1 VDTDRAVRKTR
12 RARRALG
19 FERRFDRDARVV
31 DRDATRGSIA
41 FPDETP
47 HETRAHRKNSLRE
60 SNGCVSDWERTQLD
74 TSPRVESG
82 DRSFQ
87 GANLREALRLS
98 DFVDFD

>member
-60 SNGCVSDWERTQLD
+60 SN
-74 TSPRVESG
+74 
-82 DRSFQ
+82 
-87 GANLREALRLS
+87 RLH
-98 DFVDFD
+98 F